1 MMSIHHKVC
10 TCHLFF
16 SWYKFWGLNFCKFSL
31 LFMLVCCYLLLL
43 SVNKQSKY
51 FFHHWHLLTLTC
63 WSSVLARVGQSICR
77 TDSQVDHWPQRCA
90 PSFQSHCLCGC
101 HSCSKKDDLVW
112 KTNPTEVHRLVR
124 AHTHTHTHKHAAQW
138 GSACNTVCM
147 RPYTWDQLSHRD
159 ANWAKVHRMEWHMSA
174 TERDIGRYETVSNF
188 GKLPWEIKK
197 IMK

>member
-77 TDSQVDHWPQRCA
+77 TDSQVDHWPQRCP

-124 AHTHTHTHKHAAQW
+124 AHTHTHTNMQHSGVPLVTPYAWDLIHETSCHIGMPTEPKCTGWNDIWVPQREILD
-138 GSACNTVCM
+138 GM
-147 RPYTWDQLSHRD
+147 RL
-159 ANWAKVHRMEWHMSA
+159 SA
-174 TERDIGRYETVSNF
+174 TLASCL
-188 GKLPWEIKK
+188 GKSKK
-197 IMK
+197 